1 MQDDTE
7 EGIVDVDFA
16 VVFDETQFSKFVH
29 EKIDAGPRGADHLR
43 QHLLRNLGEDL
54 LRMVPCAIASKQE
67 QSAGQ
72 PFFAGVE
79 ELVDQILLNPNVS
92 RKHIG
97 NESVGE
103 FMLRVEHA
111 NHLAFINAEHG
122 GGSDGGCS
130 RHADGLASEASFPKK
145 IARSEDT
152 DNGLFASF
160 IDHSELYAAF
170 LNVQD
175 IICGITLT
183 GDAFSCGELAN
194 HSPHAGG
201 VEKRL
206 HIERRES

>member
-16 VVFDETQFSKFVH
+16 VVFDETKFSKFVH

-54 LRMVPCAIASKQE
+54 LRMFPCAIAGEQE

-79 ELVDQILLNPNVS
+79 KLVDQILLNPNVS
-92 RKHIG
+92 PEHIG
-97 NESVGE
+97 DETVGE
-103 FMLRVEHA
+103 FMFRVEHA
-111 NHLAFINAEHG
+111 NHLAFLNAQHG
-122 GGSDGGCS
+122 GRCDGGRSC
-130 RHADGLASEASFPKK
+130 HADGLASEASFAKK
-145 IARSEDT
+145 IAWAKDCYNS
-152 DNGLFASF
+152 LFASLINDGEF
-160 IDHSELYAAF
+160 HSTF
-170 LNVQD
+170 LDVQNM
-175 IICGITLT
+175 ICGIALM
-183 GDAFSCGELAN
+183 GDGFLCRKLAN
-194 HSPHAGG
+194 RSPDAGG